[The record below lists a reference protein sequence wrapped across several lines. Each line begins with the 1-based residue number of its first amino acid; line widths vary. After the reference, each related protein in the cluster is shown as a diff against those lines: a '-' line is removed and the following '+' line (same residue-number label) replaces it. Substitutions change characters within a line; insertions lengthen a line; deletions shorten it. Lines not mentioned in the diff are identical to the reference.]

1 MRILIMGPVRVQT
14 PAEAYIRTLK
24 GKRQR
29 AFGLTYLD
37 SRKISLRST
46 PEFRLKAKNYF
57 YRVARGQEIADEI
70 DRLLE
75 GG

>member
-1 MRILIMGPVRVQT
+1 MNT
-14 PAEAYIRTLK
+14 EAARKYIASLR

-37 SRKISLRST
+37 SRKISPRST

-75 GG
+75 S